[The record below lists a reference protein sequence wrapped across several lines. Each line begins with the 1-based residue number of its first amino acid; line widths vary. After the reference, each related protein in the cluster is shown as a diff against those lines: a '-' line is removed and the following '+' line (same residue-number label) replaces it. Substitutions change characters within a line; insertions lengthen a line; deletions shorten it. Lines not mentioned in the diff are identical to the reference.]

1 MEVPGTNA
9 NIAEIWAKVLRT
21 HTPIEV
27 EDRPGSTLDGMN
39 NAGSFQSVRESQ
51 KSDESEDIPDQEIV
65 LEAIEGSLLRGM
77 QERFKVKNV
86 KN

>member
-1 MEVPGTNA
+1 MEVPDTNA
-9 NIAEIWAKVLRT
+9 NIAEIWAKVLHT

-27 EDRPGSTLDGMN
+27 EDRPGSTLDGTN

-51 KSDESEDIPDQEIV
+51 KSNESEDIPDQEIV
-65 LEAIEGSLLRGM
+65 LEAIEGGLPRGVW
-77 QERFKVKNV
+77 ERFKVNNV